1 MPADPKPPN
10 PLTRSPIRVP
20 ASPMPISAK
29 LFGRDANTRMRRVR
43 MTSGALLIVLSV
55 STGMSVRLRLFMTG
69 NSAIGSLMC
78 REMAAVVRS
87 GALSREVMVSRGTV
101 TGREEIDR
109 TLRDRRV
116 MATGGK
122 AKKDSMARR
131 NNRAVAVANI
141 AETRESVSR
150 ARILAAVRI
159 AAASP
164 SRGKNGMRARSITP
178 DATRVGRA
186 ILPGIS
192 RSVAMTSRVTTS
204 RVISGAAK
212 IGRTSRGLARIGTGT
227 VVPEPIAHLEIA
239 EPPGRIIHV
248 ANRDRS
254 IAMPTGR
261 VVTTRMTARFS
272 PSVRRSV
279 AVALIAN
286 GRPRSGVLRGRHARK
301 NPASV

>member
-69 NSAIGSLMC
+69 NSAIGSLMR

-109 TLRDRRV
+109 TLRDRRA

-131 NNRAVAVANI
+131 NFRAVAVAII
-141 AETRESVSR
+141 AVTRESVSR

-159 AAASP
+159 AASP

-192 RSVAMTSRVTTS
+192 RSVAMTSRATTS